1 MLFKLGLEA
10 GKWATEGENVAL
22 RILVPCAISWC
33 TLRTSVSG
41 HWVGCECLLPGSLV
55 DHLCDKVVLL
65 LSATR
70 PLPSS
75 SPSPSPSASL
85 NEVHPPLLPD
95 VSISPVLPGPTEPSF
110 IKLFHALS
118 GGGPGD
124 SSLFRPFV
132 VAPQDGPA

>member
-1 MLFKLGLEA
+1 MNKVTGVQCFFKLGLEA

-55 DHLCDKVVLL
+55 DHLCDKVVVLL

-70 PLPSS
+70 PPFRLPL
-75 SPSPSPSASL
+75 PSPSAS
-85 NEVHPPLLPD
+85 
-95 VSISPVLPGPTEPSF
+95 
-110 IKLFHALS
+110 
-118 GGGPGD
+118 
-124 SSLFRPFV
+124 
-132 VAPQDGPA
+132 